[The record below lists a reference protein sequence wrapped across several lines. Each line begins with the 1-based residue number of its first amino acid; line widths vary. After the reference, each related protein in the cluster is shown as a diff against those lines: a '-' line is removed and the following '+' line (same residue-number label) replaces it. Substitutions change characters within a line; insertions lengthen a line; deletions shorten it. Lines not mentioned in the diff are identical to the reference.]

1 MMSVDNNAWQGENFT
16 LRRPSVQGGFMRI
29 ELKTDSDIEGHDELA
44 RYLETVV
51 TTALENDLA
60 KVAIVDA
67 HISGVGG
74 SPEGGGDGIRCMLE
88 ARLEVLHPLAVTHQ
102 ASTVHETV
110 RGAAA
115 KLKHAVNLALGRDK
129 L

>member
-1 MMSVDNNAWQGENFT
+1 
-16 LRRPSVQGGFMRI
+16 MRI

-44 RYLETVV
+44 RYVETVV
-51 TTALENDLA
+51 TTALEHDLA
-60 KVAIVDA
+60 KIARVEVQ
-67 HISGVGG
+67 ISGVRGAT
-74 SPEGGGDGIRCMLE
+74 DADDIRCTLD

>member
-1 MMSVDNNAWQGENFT
+1 
-16 LRRPSVQGGFMRI
+16 MRI
-29 ELKTDSDIEGHDELA
+29 ELKTDTDIEGHDELA

-51 TTALENDLA
+51 TAALEHDLA
-60 KVAIVDA
+60 KVASVDA
-67 HISGVGG
+67 HISGVS
-74 SPEGGGDGIRCMLE
+74 SPAEGGADGIRCMLQ

-102 ASTVHETV
+102 AQTVHETV

>member
-1 MMSVDNNAWQGENFT
+1 MH
-16 LRRPSVQGGFMRI
+16 I
-29 ELKTDSDIEGHDELA
+29 ELKTDSDIEGHEELA

-51 TTALENDLA
+51 TAALEHDLA
-60 KVAIVDA
+60 KVANVDA
-67 HISGVGG
+67 QISGVISKTEG
-74 SPEGGGDGIRCMLE
+74 SADGIRCALQ
-88 ARLEVLHPLAVTHQ
+88 ARLEVLHPLAVTHEAQ
-102 ASTVHETV
+102 TVHETV

>member
-1 MMSVDNNAWQGENFT
+1 
-16 LRRPSVQGGFMRI
+16 MRI

-44 RYLETVV
+44 RYVETVV
-51 TTALENDLA
+51 TAALEHDQA
-60 KVAIVDA
+60 KVASVDVQ
-67 HISGVGG
+67 ISGVRGATAG
-74 SPEGGGDGIRCMLE
+74 AADDIRCLVE
-88 ARLEVLHPLAVTHQ
+88 ARLEVLHPLAVAHQ
-102 ASTVHETV
+102 ASTIHETV

>member
-1 MMSVDNNAWQGENFT
+1 
-16 LRRPSVQGGFMRI
+16 MRI

-44 RYLETVV
+44 RYVETVV
-51 TTALENDLA
+51 TAALERDLA
-60 KVAIVDA
+60 KVANVDA
-67 HISGVGG
+67 HISGIART
-74 SPEGGGDGIRCMLE
+74 SEAAADGIRCELH
-88 ARLEVLHPLAVTHQ
+88 ARLEVLHPLDVTHQ
-102 ASTVHETV
+102 AQTVHETV

>member
-1 MMSVDNNAWQGENFT
+1 
-16 LRRPSVQGGFMRI
+16 MRI

-51 TTALENDLA
+51 TAALEHDLA
-60 KVAIVDA
+60 KVANVDA
-67 HISGVGG
+67 QISGVSSTSAGG
-74 SPEGGGDGIRCMLE
+74 ADGIRCALQ
-88 ARLEVLHPLAVTHQ
+88 ARLEVLHPLTVTHEAQ
-102 ASTVHETV
+102 TVHETV

>member
-1 MMSVDNNAWQGENFT
+1 MLRVENNAWQGDNFT
-16 LRRPSVQGGFMRI
+16 LRRHGSKEGFMRI

-44 RYLETVV
+44 RYVETVV
-51 TTALENDLA
+51 TAALEHDMTKIS
-60 KVAIVDA
+60 KVDVQ
-67 HISGVGG
+67 ISGVPGATA
-74 SPEGGGDGIRCMLE
+74 DDICCMVE
-88 ARLEVLHPLAVTHQ
+88 AHLEVLHPLAVTHQ